1 VKLRN
6 RERRNNVPKVMR
18 IRRLAIV
25 SGVIMLVGCGTSA
38 VPQATGPAS
47 PAAQSAAAHSAPI
60 SPTGSPGSPT
70 ASPVSVG
77 RGCPANT
84 ALRPPAGVLT
94 GVEFVSAAR
103 GWVVGQDK
111 ILATTDGGRHWIVQD
126 SGRLNLTSVDF
137 IGNGAG
143 WAVGADSLLAT
154 SDGGA
159 HWTTLPE
166 PCPLIRSVHFVSATV
181 GFAVAGG
188 RDISQFGS
196 TTPELGGEVL
206 VSTDGGHSWRVLPAP
221 KDAQSVCFDNAEIG
235 WLGAGGQLFRST
247 DGGRTW
253 AHAAGVRSISA
264 GYAATMTV
272 QCAGAGS
279 AWAMDIGPGAAMNQ
293 QPHIGY
299 HAGAG
304 GAVPIFAEQ
313 YFPHP
318 GVSVRAN
325 SPGSYAGA
333 VSAISP
339 TAAAFVDWCPACGLG
354 SAPWALVTS
363 SGARLTR
370 EGNVGRL
377 TQPEAASFLSPQL
390 GWVVGLVM
398 HYRGASS
405 FRQYQRIVRTDDGGR
420 TWLVQYTSP

>member
-1 VKLRN
+1 MLRN

-18 IRRLAIV
+18 LHRLAIL

-47 PAAQSAAAHSAPI
+47 P
-60 SPTGSPGSPT
+60 
-70 ASPVSVG
+70 VSVG
-77 RGCPANT
+77 RGCPATT
-84 ALRPPAGVLT
+84 ALRPPANVLT

-126 SGRLNLTSVDF
+126 SGKLNLTSVDF

-159 HWTTLPE
+159 HWTTLAE
-166 PCPLIRSVHFVSATV
+166 PCPLVRSVDFVSATV

-188 RDISQFGS
+188 RDLSQFG
-196 TTPELGGEVL
+196 TTAPELGGEVL
-206 VSTDGGHSWRVLPAP
+206 VTTDGGRSWRVLPAP

-235 WLGAGGQLFRST
+235 WLGAGGRLFHST

-253 AHAAGVRSISA
+253 AQAAAGVRSISA
-264 GYAATMTV
+264 GYTATMTV
-272 QCAGAGS
+272 QCAGPGS

-299 HAGAG
+299 HADAS

-318 GVSVRAN
+318 GVSVRTN

-333 VSAISP
+333 VSAIS
-339 TAAAFVDWCPACGLG
+339 TSAAAFVDWCPACGLG
-354 SAPWALVTS
+354 SAPWAVVMS
-363 SGARLTR
+363 SGGRLTR

-377 TQPEAASFLSPQL
+377 TQPEAASFLSRQL
-390 GWVVGLVM
+390 GWVVGIVM